1 MMEMLSSQV
10 LANRRFDFS
19 TTASK
24 STGGGYAFQVVE
36 MEGFEALS
44 QPFRFTLTL
53 VSDDASVDFD
63 AMLAHPATFTIYGPE
78 GGTSTPYHG
87 ILAEFEQMH
96 HADNYV
102 FYRAVLVPRVWSLS
116 LSRISEVYLEEQS
129 IGDTLKTVLKNGG
142 LTTKD
147 FEFKLTG
154 TYRTR
159 SFVCQFEETYL
170 EFLSRWMEH
179 EGMYFCFD
187 HASGQDKLIVVDNT
201 LMLDKTGTGETAEAK
216 LLPLVYRPDDR
227 MNTGVAHD
235 AVRSFMLRARPLPK
249 EVLLQD
255 FNHRKA
261 AVALKAKA
269 TVSEQGRGQ
278 VMIYGENFRDET
290 EGSRYATLRAQEIF
304 CAGRVYSGEGTA
316 VGLRAGS
323 FMKLAGHYRADFN
336 AEYLLTEIHHRGSQA
351 GALLSGARTSAGDGG
366 AGGETTYSNSFRAIA
381 SDVQFRAERVTPKPR
396 IPGTMTATIDAESD
410 DPTYADLDEF
420 GQYKVQLPFDLTDKS
435 ANKGSA
441 RVRMAS
447 PYAGSGYGMDF
458 PLLKGAEVLLSF
470 TDGDPDQP
478 VITNAVPNSANKSV
492 VTSENAAENLIHT
505 AGDNIVSID
514 DTRGKQSITL
524 ESPYEESKMT
534 VGYSAAS
541 SGFFVKTKGSSQSMT
556 AGVDNSLTVGAKND
570 ISLSVNNSLAAGI
583 SSDYTIGLATS
594 FAASAE
600 VSWKLSQ
607 SVELDDG
614 PESVCLNE
622 NVTQKANEKVKLQ
635 GGQGDTIT
643 ALIAGTKKRVRAA
656 VIASLAANG
665 AIAASVATAML
676 KTNGDGET
684 EYGGDRNRDA
694 ALVDS
699 LGSAAVGVLVQAV
712 VQSYARGIAETL
724 EKTTN
729 THASTM
735 EMDRNGIVMKVSK
748 PSAATTTPV
757 VNVMGFA
764 VEVDAVASDTSVSQI
779 KHTWAGTASGELA
792 MKEASTALSFA
803 KTAGGEGGMVTLSAT
818 GAKIES
824 KQAVETVSD
833 KASVKVEPA
842 QVTLS
847 TDPAKKVSVTVSEDS
862 INAVAKDASLL
873 VSSDKIRMAM
883 SDGTSGLGFKSDQ
896 AVFVFQNQSGLKC
909 TPAGVKLYAG
919 GKPVQLG

>member
-24 STGGGYAFQVVE
+24 GTGSAYAFQVVE

-63 AMLAHPATFTIYGPE
+63 AMLAHPATFTIHGPD
-78 GGTSTPYHG
+78 GDTSTPYHG

-96 HADNYV
+96 HADDYV
-102 FYRAVLVPRVWSLS
+102 FYRAVLVPRVWNLS
-116 LSRISEVYLEEQS
+116 LSRISEVYLDEQT
-129 IGDTLKTVLKNGG
+129 IADTLKTVLKNGG
-142 LTTKD
+142 LTTND
-147 FEFKLTG
+147 FEFRLTG

-187 HASGQDKLIVVDNT
+187 HASGQDKLVVVDDT
-201 LMLDKTGTGETAEAK
+201 LMLDKSASA

-227 MNTGVAHD
+227 MNIGLARD
-235 AVRSFMLRARPLPK
+235 AVRNFMLRAKPLPK

-261 AVALKAKA
+261 AVALKATA

-290 EGSRYATLRAQEIF
+290 EGARYATLRAQEIF

-316 VGLRAGS
+316 VGLRAGA
-323 FMKLAGHYRADFN
+323 FMKLAGHYRDDFN

-351 GALLSGARTSAGDGG
+351 GALLTGARGAEGDAG

-381 SDVQFRAERVTPKPR
+381 SNVQFRAERVTLKPR

-420 GQYKVQLPFDLTDKS
+420 GQYKVQLPFDLTDKNP
-435 ANKGSA
+435 NKGSA

-492 VTSENAAENLIHT
+492 VTSENAAENLIRT
-505 AGDNIVSID
+505 AGDNVVSID

-524 ESPYEESKMT
+524 ESPYQESRMT

-541 SGFFVKTKGSSQSMT
+541 SGFFVATKGSSQSMT

-570 ISLSVNNSLAAGI
+570 ISLSVNSSLAAGVT
-583 SSDYTIGLATS
+583 SDYTIGIATS

-600 VSWKLSQ
+600 VSWKLGRSI
-607 SVELDDG
+607 ELDDCA
-614 PESVCLNE
+614 ESVSLKKT
-622 NVTQKANEKVKLQ
+622 VTEKASDKVKFQ
-635 GGQGDTIT
+635 GGLAPIYTT
-643 ALIAGTKKRVRAA
+643 LIDKTKTRVKAA
-656 VIASLAANG
+656 VLATLAANS
-665 AIAASVATAML
+665 AIAASVATKLL

-684 EYGGDRNRDA
+684 EYGSDENRDA

-699 LGSAAVGVLVQAV
+699 LGSAAVDVLVQALM
-712 VQSYARGIAETL
+712 QHYASGVAETL
-724 EKTTN
+724 EKATN

-748 PSAATTTPV
+748 PGAASPAPV
-757 VNVMGFA
+757 VNALGFA
-764 VEVDAVASDTSVSQI
+764 VEVDAVAADTSVSQI
-779 KHTWAGTASGELA
+779 KHTWATSATGELA
-792 MKEASTALSFA
+792 MTETSSVLSFE
-803 KTAGGEGGMVTLSAT
+803 KTGGGKGTVTLSTA

-824 KQAVETVSD
+824 PQAVQAVSGN
-833 KASVKVEPA
+833 ASVKVEPT
-842 QVTLS
+842 QLTLA
-847 TDPAKKVSVTVSEDS
+847 TDPAKKVSVAISEDS
-862 INAVAKDASLL
+862 VKTTAGEATLL
-873 VSSDKIRMAM
+873 VSNDKIRIALPG
-883 SDGTSGLGFKSDQ
+883 GTSGLGFKSDQ
-896 AVFVFQNQSGLKC
+896 AVFAFQNQSGLKC